1 MGESINT
8 FTELNTDFH
17 AVNTQPTVMSDAV
30 NAALTTR
37 GENQLI
43 LQNLK
48 GNNEIAGLKEGYQI
62 LAVTTFKDIAYIV
75 SAKYDDD
82 GEFESGE
89 IGTYPSPDWAGL
101 YSDTVDPN
109 LFLPLKYQYQAIKN
123 FSTLTTDSD
132 LNDDSNYTEDFTTEK
147 LNFGTSLVEIEAQPS
162 YDESVNLIITDD
174 INPVRLINTRFKLD
188 DSGKKAAI
196 ADRRQIK
203 DTNTYSNKRFSSTG
217 LIRQSDNIVKL
228 QFDGVSSGGSH
239 KGGGYRFFF
248 RYVDSDGSLTNIIE
262 ESRLVSMSADNHG
275 TASNENS
282 GKLVKFTLSNLDKKF
297 TNIKVYYSY
306 ASGTTDTTTTIH
318 EITNVYSVK
327 EDSITIT
334 IYGNEEFVLVER
346 DYLNID
352 YSTIDSAK
360 TMAQFDDRLLIANTS
375 STTEDYDYFKKVA
388 SKLYIEEDTKP
399 LQIKDLGSGYADP
412 QNVYESLGYWDG
424 ETYQIAIVFIL
435 TGGRGVSP
443 VMPLRGIDNLNGD
456 AVYTDSTEFLS
467 SGFLGE
473 GGESASTSSTENNL
487 GVYRTSS
494 GRTQLDD
501 DGITTNVKYFKVDI
515 SSLIGD
521 DILEKSTSGFFFVR
535 RERTKDCLVQ
545 GIITNTTAEP
555 ITPAYSIEDDFF
567 SIDTNYR
574 RWTDIQEN
582 ISDIRLGGGKVIGDF
597 EDSKFKILP
606 APGRITETNYHS
618 GKVQKNRGNSITIQG
633 RSNSV
638 DTELVGEAGYKRLEN
653 LAFYSADML
662 VNPPLFASLFNNTSK
677 GIMKNE
683 APVIMK
689 QEVSPGTEFQLGNT
703 PFTYRRRTLY
713 TNDDDS
719 AVGGV
724 GYYGFRAQGN
734 VQYLID
740 DPDTNTLT
748 ISFIINITVVGLN
761 EWTSEIENVP
771 VEIYKDQ
778 TTGVYSGGIQKTNNI
793 NGANIVNVGTLKRY
807 QSIFGG
813 LAIEFENVQWQY
825 ESGELSDDSYN
836 IKTFFDGS
844 DTEPLG
850 DPYSIEKS
858 VSVIGTPQANPITNL
873 EALGYEFNPLQM
885 KSDSV
890 IEDDGTDRKN
900 LMTYVAKGQNGYA
913 DKDFASVSD
922 RNLYYASRKAQSST
936 GGYLEWEPRS
946 IISSYK
952 SYAKSF
958 CVTNTDFSDYV
969 GIRLNKSDQLIDLHL
984 QDSDVAVYNFKNGPI
999 NSDEITG
1006 TDLGDYVY
1014 SVQEQGIKFGVI
1026 ANIYEDI
1033 NGVMTKPVW
1042 MSQNES
1048 TSFASGYTAV
1058 SKRFR
1063 WSDFDGTDLSRNI
1076 SIFDGDCY
1084 INYTYK
1090 RSSYGLGIPG
1100 VPTANNPDLYID
1112 GNQDTGLYDKG
1123 FVFPIITQNNYNTS
1137 LRTIDK
1143 IEETETLLYGKGRS
1157 FYPLEDIDV
1166 LRGSRQPEST
1176 GYNFGYN
1183 FNFSDRLYYIL
1194 NSNSPTFN
1202 INYGNRIMVS
1212 SPSISGSFSNGYT
1225 DFSGINFRDYNK
1237 HLGEITKLISHNNE
1251 VICVFESGL
1260 GIVPINQ
1267 RTMIS
1272 EDTGGVFLDDAEVLA
1287 QKMNVISSEYGSSQ
1301 QFSIVKSDT
1310 NVYGVDYSKNKI
1322 WKIVKTSATTTTSA
1336 NSSVEII
1343 SDFAVQSALNAYKRT
1358 LEEGEGE
1365 GFIKANYD
1373 RESNDVTF
1381 TFLNKNNNKYSSY
1394 DGNNISSIVYNET
1407 LGKWV
1412 SKLSWNPLHIF
1423 NLANNMISIN
1433 SLANTNKMWKHYST
1447 DVKHCN
1453 FYGKQ
1458 EKFVFEFVLVDNPSI
1473 QKILDNMLVICNRA
1487 FPGRVT
1493 YGLLEDDIDF
1503 ETYDGVDNGQVQL
1516 LRQRREPIPSIDWVI
1531 TTDTIPGKSTMRL
1544 KEISEEDAERIV
1556 DAYIY
1561 YNDVWYIVGEVGG
1574 DSDSGFYHEILDQ
1587 NRNSIAGGLPVGWTF
1602 EELHYGIIHQ
1612 NMEYVEDHLYI
1623 EVGSDDSKPR
1633 VRDKAIRVRF
1643 MYEGYDY
1650 VTIQTI
1656 ISSFTYSFN

>member
-17 AVNTQPTVMSDAV
+17 AVNTKPNVMSDAV

-48 GNNEIAGLKEGYQI
+48 GNNEITGLDNDYQV

-75 SAKYDDD
+75 SAKYDDE
-82 GEFESGE
+82 GNFELGE

-101 YSDTVDPN
+101 FSSGVVDPN
-109 LFLPLKYQYQAIKN
+109 NYLPLVDRYQPIKN
-123 FSTLTTDSD
+123 FSNSEIDEELDDDVNYRDS
-132 LNDDSNYTEDFTTEK
+132 FTTPL
-147 LNFGTSLVEIEAQPS
+147 LNFGTSLVEVEAQPS

-174 INPVRLINTRFKLD
+174 INPIRLINTRFKLD

-217 LIRQSDNIVKL
+217 LIRQSDSIVKL
-228 QFDGVSSGGSH
+228 NFDGVFSGGSH
-239 KGGGYRFFF
+239 RGGGYVFFF

-262 ESRLVSMSADNHG
+262 ESRLVSMSSNNHG
-275 TASNENS
+275 TPSNESS
-282 GKLVKFTLSNLDKKF
+282 GKLVKFTLTNLDKKF
-297 TNIKVYYSY
+297 SNIKVYYSY
-306 ASGTTDTTTTIH
+306 ASGTTDTTTAIH
-318 EITNVYSVK
+318 EITNVYAVK
-327 EDSITIT
+327 GDSITIT

-346 DYLNID
+346 SYLNID
-352 YSTIDSAK
+352 YSTIDTAK

-375 STTEDYDYFKKVA
+375 STTENYDYFKEVT
-388 SKLYIEEDTKP
+388 SKLYIEEDTKG
-399 LQIKDLGSGYADP
+399 LEIKDLGSGYADP
-412 QNVYESLGYWDG
+412 DNVYKSLGYWDG
-424 ETYQIAIVFIL
+424 ETYQVGLVFIL
-435 TGGRGVSP
+435 TGGRGLSP
-443 VMPLRGIDNLNGD
+443 VMPLRGIDNYTGD
-456 AVYTDSTEFLS
+456 ATYTDSNEFLD
-467 SGFLGE
+467 SGFIGSD
-473 GGESASTSSTENNL
+473 SAISDTENNL

-494 GRTQLDD
+494 SRTQLED
-501 DGITTNVKYFKVDI
+501 DGVTTNVKYFKVDI
-515 SSLIGD
+515 SSLLGD
-521 DILEKSTSGFFFVR
+521 EILEKSTGGFFFVR

-545 GIITNTTAEP
+545 GIITNTTAEA

-567 SIDTNYR
+567 SSNTAYSQ
-574 RWTDIQEN
+574 WTDIQEN
-582 ISDIRLGGGKVIGDF
+582 ITDIRLGGGKVIGDF
-597 EDSKFKILP
+597 EGSKFKILP
-606 APGRITETNYHS
+606 APGRITETNYHT
-618 GKVQKNRGNSITIQG
+618 GRVLKDAGDSITIHG
-633 RSNSV
+633 KSNSIDIDV
-638 DTELVGEAGYKRLEN
+638 DEESGIKSLKN
-653 LAFYSADML
+653 LSFYSADML

-677 GIMKNE
+677 GIMKNQF
-683 APVIMK
+683 PLVMK
-689 QEVSPGTEFQLGNT
+689 QEVSPGTEFILGDE
-703 PFTYRRRTLY
+703 PLEYWRRSLETGDPD
-713 TNDDDS
+713 TVIGGDDH
-719 AVGGV
+719 
-724 GYYGFRAQGN
+724 YGIRAQGN
-734 VQYLID
+734 VQYYVKD
-740 DPDTNTLT
+740 TSTNTTT
-748 ISFIINITVVGLN
+748 ISFVINITVLGKN
-761 EWTSEIENVP
+761 KTTIEISDVP
-771 VEIYKDQ
+771 VEIIEDSAGNY
-778 TTGVYSGGIQKTNNI
+778 TGGIKKTSNI
-793 NGANIVNVGTLKRY
+793 SGANIVNVGSLKHY
-807 QSIFGG
+807 KSVNPGD
-813 LAIEFENVQWQY
+813 LLIEFENVQWQY
-825 ESGELSDDSYN
+825 QSGELSDDSYN
-836 IKTFFDGS
+836 IKTHYSDGDS
-844 DTEPLG
+844 EQIG
-850 DPYSIEKS
+850 DKKTIDKS
-858 VSVIGTPQANPITNL
+858 VSIEGSPDANPITNL
-873 EALGYEFNPLQM
+873 VASGYRFDPTKLKANDIATEE
-885 KSDSV
+885 S
-890 IEDDGTDRKN
+890 ITREN
-900 LMTYVAKGQNGYA
+900 LMIYVAKGQNGYA
-913 DKDFASVSD
+913 NKDFASVSD
-922 RNLYYASRKAQSST
+922 RNLYYVSRDDQETTGDYKAWAPN
-936 GGYLEWEPRS
+936 G

-952 SYAKSF
+952 DYSKSF
-958 CVTNTDFSDYV
+958 CVTNTDYSDYV
-969 GIRLNKSDQLIDLHL
+969 GVRLNESDILINSFLK
-984 QDSDVAVYNFKNGPI
+984 DSEYAVYNFKNNPI
-999 NSDEITG
+999 NTDGITG

-1014 SVQEQGIKFGVI
+1014 SVQDQGINFGLI

-1033 NGVMTKPVW
+1033 DGAMDRPVW

-1048 TSFASGYTAV
+1048 TSFASGYKAV

-1063 WSDFDGTDLSRNI
+1063 WSDFEDEDSNKTID
-1076 SIFDGDCY
+1076 IFDGDCY

-1100 VPTANNPDLYID
+1100 VPTATDPDLYID

-1123 FVFPIITQNNYNTS
+1123 FVFPIITQNNYNTA
-1137 LRTIDK
+1137 LRTIDT

-1157 FYPLEDIDV
+1157 FFPLEKIDV

-1212 SPSISGSFSNGYT
+1212 SPSVSGSFSNGYT

-1287 QKMNVISSEYGSSQ
+1287 QKMNVLSSEYGSSQ
-1301 QFSIVKSDT
+1301 QFSIVKTDT
-1310 NVYGVDYSKNKI
+1310 YVYGVDYSKNKI
-1322 WKIVKTSATTTTSA
+1322 WRIIKTSATSTTSA
-1336 NSSVEII
+1336 SNSVEVI
-1343 SDFAVQSALNAYKRT
+1343 SDFAIQSALNAFKKT
-1358 LEEGEGE
+1358 LENEEGK
-1365 GFIKANYD
+1365 GFVKANYD

-1381 TFLNKNNNKYSSY
+1381 TFLNKDDNKYKSY
-1394 DGNNISSIVYNET
+1394 EENNISSIVYNET

-1433 SLANTNKMWKHYST
+1433 SLNNTNIMWDHYSSSV
-1447 DVKHCN
+1447 DHCN
-1453 FYGKQ
+1453 FYGEQ
-1458 EKFVFEFVLVDNPSI
+1458 EKFIFEFVLVDNPSV

-1493 YGLLEDDIDF
+1493 YGLLETDVDF
-1503 ETYDGVDNGQVQL
+1503 ETFSEVGNKEEVQL
-1516 LRQRREPIPSIDWVI
+1516 LRQRKEPIPSIDWDI
-1531 TTDTIPGKSTMRL
+1531 TIDTIGGISIMRL
-1544 KEISEEDAERIV
+1544 VEISKEDAERIV
-1556 DAYIY
+1556 GAYIY

-1574 DSDSGFYHEILDQ
+1574 DSDNGFYHEILDQ
-1587 NRNSIAGGLPVGWTF
+1587 NRNSIAGGLPAGWTF
-1602 EELHYGIIHQ
+1602 DELHYGIIHQ

-1623 EVGSDDSKPR
+1623 EVGSNDSKPR